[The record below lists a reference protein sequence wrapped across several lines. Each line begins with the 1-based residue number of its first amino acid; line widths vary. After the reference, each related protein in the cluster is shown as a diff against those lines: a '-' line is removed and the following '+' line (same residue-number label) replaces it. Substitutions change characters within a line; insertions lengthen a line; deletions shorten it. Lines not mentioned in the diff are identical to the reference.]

1 MTESDNPKRIV
12 LTTYGSFGDL
22 HPYIALALE
31 LKRRG
36 HRPVIAT
43 SPLYRE
49 KVEPLGIEFH
59 PTRPDFP
66 SPFDEPE
73 RAQELSRRAMNAR
86 TGPEFVVRELFAKP
100 VRESYADL
108 MEAVKGADL
117 LVTHPVTFAGPL
129 VAQMTG
135 IRWISSILSPVIFF
149 SAHDPIIPPHMAGMV
164 KWFSLLPT
172 PLNRLLRATIK
183 EGIRHWFEPVDSL
196 RKELGLPDRGSPLF
210 EGQHSPEMV
219 LAMFSKLLSEPL
231 PDWPPNTHVTGFCF
245 YDDLEANLYKP
256 ALAPELQ
263 EFLDRGKP
271 PLLFTLG
278 SAAVWDAERFYQES
292 IEAAQMLGERAVLLI
307 GHEGNRPEK
316 LPPGIV
322 AFEYAPYGEIMPRAK
337 LVVHQG
343 GVGTTAQ
350 VMRAGKPAL
359 FMPFSHDQPDNAWR
373 VVRLGMA
380 GMITRREYRAARV
393 AKELSALLSD
403 TRIAVRAEEVGRI
416 VRDEDGPRAAS
427 ELIERMLSKDSSREE
442 KKEELSYA
450 SGD

>member
-1 MTESDNPKRIV
+1 MSERDNPKRIV
-12 LTTYGSFGDL
+12 LTTYGSLGDL

-36 HRPVIAT
+36 HHAVIAT
-43 SPLYRE
+43 SPVYRE

-59 PTRPDFP
+59 PARPDFP
-66 SPFDEPE
+66 SPDEQPE
-73 RAQELSRRAMNAR
+73 LMQELSRRAMHGR

-108 MEAVKGADL
+108 MEAVRDADL
-117 LVTHPVTFAGPL
+117 LVTQPVTLAGPL
-129 VAQMTG
+129 VAQATG
-135 IRWISSILSPVIFF
+135 IRWVSSLLSPIAFF
-149 SAHDPIIPPHMAGMV
+149 SAYDALIPPPMAGMA

-172 PLNRLLRATIK
+172 PLNRLLRAAVKKSIK
-183 EGIRHWFEPVDSL
+183 HWFEPVDSL

-210 EGQHSPEMV
+210 EGQHAPDMV
-219 LAMFSKLLSEPL
+219 LAMFSKVLAEPQ
-231 PDWPPNTHVTGFCF
+231 PDWPANTHVTGFCF
-245 YDDLEANLYKP
+245 YDRREVNFDAP
-256 ALAPELQ
+256 ALEPELL
-263 EFLDRGKP
+263 EFLDNGKP
-271 PLLFTLG
+271 PILFTLG
-278 SAAVWDAERFYQES
+278 SAAIWDADSFYQES
-292 IEAAQMLGERAVLLI
+292 IEAVQKLEERAVLLI

-322 AFEYAPYGEIMPRAK
+322 AFEYAPYSEIMPRVK

-373 VVRLGMA
+373 VVRLGTARML
-380 GMITRREYRAARV
+380 TRRQYRAARV

-403 TRIAVRAEEVGRI
+403 TRIAARAEEIGLV
-416 VRDEDGPRAAS
+416 VRSEDGPGAAS
-427 ELIERMLSKDSSREE
+427 ELIEQMLSKDVSHEDKREE
-442 KKEELSYA
+442 LIYA
-450 SGD
+450 AGD